1 MELVREHAWST
12 WNRIRRMDSMSKFPL
27 ALPDG
32 VAEQK
37 GGEISPELVAKL
49 RPRFESM
56 PEKRK

>member
-1 MELVREHAWST
+1 MELVHEHAWST
-12 WNRIRRMDSMSKFPL
+12 WNRIRRMGSMSKFPL

-49 RPRFESM
+49 RPRF
-56 PEKRK
+56 